1 MQHRSNDV
9 NNNNNNTNTTTIIN
23 NKASAKSLNEETI
36 RYHNL
41 KKINPNLNLITG
53 SNNFSVNSSNN
64 NSLNGLNSIT
74 SKNVNNTSND
84 SVQYPALQL
93 YDSLMTKANDGR
105 LLLLLNYLSNNHKTK
120 LNQSISSKEIKAEK
134 LLQKQQQQQQQ
145 QHAEGKSRS
154 TEYVKQQQIQKKL
167 TDKLKQCVNNGTNNN
182 NNCNTNTNCNN
193 MSNKQRV
200 RADPLTPEQAIKLYH
215 SKLTKFEQNEI
226 LNYAN
231 VYYVGDN
238 AKKVNAVPGTSH
250 NNGFDDKNGRYKLF
264 QYDHIQYRLVF
275 KLNFS
280 FLSYIIAQKMQLN
293 CELYFLLKFF

>member
-1 MQHRSNDV
+1 MQYFSHHSLTYQNPMIKDYQGYYLDHHQIHSNCFHLDDDYSFQIV
-9 NNNNNNTNTTTIIN
+9 TR
-23 NKASAKSLNEETI
+23 LF
-36 RYHNL
+36 L
-41 KKINPNLNLITG
+41 KLCICERFDFLK
-53 SNNFSVNSSNN
+53 
-64 NSLNGLNSIT
+64 
-74 SKNVNNTSND
+74 
-84 SVQYPALQL
+84 
-93 YDSLMTKANDGR
+93 
-105 LLLLLNYLSNNHKTK
+105 
-120 LNQSISSKEIKAEK
+120 
-134 LLQKQQQQQQQ
+134 QKQQQQQQQQ

-280 FLSYIIAQKMQLN
+280 FLSFIIAKKM
-293 CELYFLLKFF
+293 